1 MRHAT
6 SLAFLLIAFSLAH
19 AEPQTGSEVLD
30 AARAAATSVQDKSM
44 RVTMRVR
51 APDGGEATKTL
62 SGYETHE
69 PGARRVLWLF
79 EKPHELSGTGFL
91 AWQQSGKAD
100 ALWVYFPG
108 QSRVRRVPPSVRRR
122 HFQGSLFTYEDLV
135 AIFFL
140 DFEGEHTLEGRR
152 ACGEAE
158 CFIVRSELRPDEFA
172 YQRVRTWIDTATL
185 LPHRVEFFTE
195 RLVKEMQVTEV
206 RVIDGIPSITRVVMK
221 DPVDGYT
228 TEVALEDVVYNQS
241 LHRRLF
247 TIESLYRRGR

>member
-1 MRHAT
+1 M
-6 SLAFLLIAFSLAH
+6 LACLLIALSPAH
-19 AEPQTGSEVLD
+19 AELRTGSEVLD
-30 AARAAATSVQDKSM
+30 SARAVGASVRDKSM

-51 APDGGEATKTL
+51 TPDGVESTKIL
-62 SGYETHE
+62 SGYEKHE

-79 EKPHELSGTGFL
+79 EQPLELSGTGFL

-122 HFQGSLFTYEDLV
+122 NFQGSLFTYEDLV

-140 DFEGEHTLEGRR
+140 DFEGEHTLEGRKP
-152 ACGEAE
+152 CGEVE
-158 CFIVRSELRPDEFA
+158 CFVVRSELRPDEFA
-172 YQRVRTWIDTATL
+172 YQRVRTWIDTETL
-185 LPHRVEFFTE
+185 LPQRVEFFTD
-195 RLVKEMQVTEV
+195 RLAKEMRVTEV

-221 DPVDGYT
+221 DPADGYT
-228 TEVALEDVVYNQS
+228 TEVVLEDVAYNRS

>member
-30 AARAAATSVQDKSM
+30 AARAAGTRVKDKSM
-44 RVTMRVR
+44 RVTMHVR
-51 APDGGEATKTL
+51 APDREEATKTL
-62 SGYETHE
+62 SGYEKHD

-91 AWQQSGKAD
+91 AWQQSGKTD

-108 QSRVRRVPPSVRRR
+108 QSRVRRVPPSLRRR

-140 DFEGEHTLEGRR
+140 DFEGEHTLEGRKP
-152 ACGEAE
+152 CGEVE
-158 CFIVRSELRPDEFA
+158 CFVVRSKLKADEFA
-172 YQRVRTWIDTATL
+172 YQRIRTWIDTNTL
-185 LPHRVEFFTE
+185 LPRRVEFFTD
-195 RLVKEMQVTEV
+195 RLVKEMRVTEV

-221 DPVDGYT
+221 DPVGGYT
-228 TEVALEDVVYNQS
+228 TEVVLEDIAYNRS